1 VAIVIQQLRMYSWY
15 DIQIHIYIHTYTH
28 TYIHTYKHTNIH
40 TYVHTYRQTDRQT
53 DTGRIQHV
61 NVGSLRLTPSTTV
74 GSDTETS
81 LYVHVVGFSTG
92 WVRD

>member
-1 VAIVIQQLRMYSWY
+1 MYSWY
-15 DIQIHIYIHTYTH
+15 DVKIHIYIHTY
-28 TYIHTYKHTNIH
+28 IHTPLAFNMLMW
-40 TYVHTYRQTDRQT
+40 
-53 DTGRIQHV
+53 
-61 NVGSLRLTPSTTV
+61 GSLRLAPSTTV